1 MRGIL
6 HKRPQEVTMPY
17 PKNRSDKD
25 RLADLIE
32 IIGAEP
38 RGAEFDDEGHLI
50 ELNLAGLNLT
60 SLPPEIGQFAHLQS
74 LVLGE
79 IVWEQDKRIEL
90 GNKVTH
96 FPPEIAQLT
105 NLQTLALQYNGLTA
119 LPPEVTQ
126 LINLQTLALQYNGL
140 TALPPEVTQLINLQ
154 ELDLSSNSLTA
165 LSPEIGQ
172 LTNLQ
177 DLYVGTN
184 NLTALP
190 PEIGQLTNLRR
201 LYVNSNRLTTLPSEI
216 DQLTELQELI
226 LSHNNVAPLPFAVF
240 QLANLRTLYL
250 HKNGLTFLPS
260 EIGQLT
266 TLQGLYL
273 GNNALKTLPPEIGQ
287 LINLQE
293 LYVNGNRLTT
303 LPPEVGQL
311 TNLRCLTL
319 YDNSLTLL
327 PPEIGQLT
335 NLQEL
340 YVNGNR
346 LTTLP
351 PEITQLTNLRFLG
364 LSDNPLRTPPPEI
377 AARGKDDTF
386 DFLRDLAQG
395 SVTRYEAKL
404 LMVGEGGTGKTSLL
418 RALRGEPFVEGLSST
433 HGIDVK
439 PYCLPYPD
447 RPGEAITLHMWDF
460 GGQQIYH
467 TTHQFFMTK
476 RSLYLL
482 VWNARGDTDQ
492 ARLDHWLEKIKALA
506 PDAPVLLLATHI
518 DERPADFNYE
528 RFKEAYP
535 QLVGH
540 IGVSNKDG
548 TGIEELKEIIAREA
562 VELPLME
569 QQWPKTWVAAEGHLR
584 DNPNH
589 HISLAEYTDTCT
601 EQGVAAE
608 IAQTALGGY
617 LHDLGKILYYQDDD
631 TLCDFVVLKP
641 NWLTRAIS
649 RVLDDDITRE
659 KGGILAHADFP
670 RIWDIDE
677 NGEPYER
684 RLYPCFLRLM
694 ERFLMSFKLDTK
706 PPDQQATHSLVPL
719 LLPHSPPEGM
729 PPWSEVLPDQPEVK
743 MVFRLAGFVPPGIMS
758 WFIVLTN
765 PYTQGLHWREGVR
778 LQYKGHQAQVVLNP
792 SKRELW
798 LHVRGPAPSNFFN
811 ILQHTINDRILE
823 HYFEGLE
830 YVREVPCNCHVE
842 RGDEE
847 PCPYFHDYERLAE
860 RMKKGKLTAE
870 CGVSFEEVSVPV
882 LLEGI
887 HYTTDDRVAARLKE
901 SQETLLQI
909 VEITSENQRL
919 LTQQAQWFEL
929 LNRRFTR
936 LWNLQMHSLNAE
948 CPNTFVLMPSDRSAF
963 SPKNLFS
970 TEYTLYLMCQ
980 HPSGPHIVS
989 GQKGYPIPQSKEWW
1003 ATIAPWLK
1011 RLMDYLRYI
1020 PKVRAVA
1027 KAYNEEIFKS
1037 IETSLNIF
1045 EAVLDT
1051 LPEEIGAADTAERL
1065 SRDRSRFKPF
1075 EAEGPAL
1082 RALHSFLK
1090 EVDKQEQWCGLHK
1103 TVTNDGNIFWLYE
1116 EHRKLHEVS

>member
-1 MRGIL
+1 
-6 HKRPQEVTMPY
+6 MPY

-32 IIGAEP
+32 MIGAEP
-38 RGAEFDDEGHLI
+38 REAEFDDEGYLI
-50 ELNLAGLNLT
+50 TLNLAGLNLT
-60 SLPPEIGQFAHLQS
+60 SLPPEIGQFAHLQK
-74 LVLGE
+74 LILGE
-79 IVWEQDKRIEL
+79 TTIEQGEAVEL
-90 GNKVTH
+90 GNQIAH
-96 FPPEIAQLT
+96 FPPEIAQLTDLQHLSLQHNGLAALPPEITQLTNLQYLDISHNRLTCLPPEIAQLT
-105 NLQTLALQYNGLTA
+105 NLQRLDLGFNDLTA
-119 LPPEVTQ
+119 LPPEIAQLTHLQ
-126 LINLQTLALQYNGL
+126 ELELTENDFKTLPSEIIPLINLQKLFLGHNSLTELPSEIGQLANLSGLYVHYNNLVSLPAEIGELTNLEGLALGGNNL
-140 TALPPEVTQLINLQ
+140 VALPPEI
-154 ELDLSSNSLTA
+154 A
-165 LSPEIGQ
+165 Q

-177 DLYVGTN
+177 ALRLSYSNLTAVPLMITQLTN
-184 NLTALP
+184 LKELALGRNSLTALP
-190 PEIGQLTNLRR
+190 PEIGRLTNLEQLQLWDNNLVSLPPEIAQLTNLRE
-201 LYVNSNRLTTLPSEI
+201 LWLEANSLTTLPLEI
-216 DQLTELQELI
+216 
-226 LSHNNVAPLPFAVF
+226 A
-240 QLANLRTLYL
+240 
-250 HKNGLTFLPS
+250 
-260 EIGQLT
+260 
-266 TLQGLYL
+266 
-273 GNNALKTLPPEIGQ
+273 
-287 LINLQE
+287 
-293 LYVNGNRLTT
+293 
-303 LPPEVGQL
+303 QL
-311 TNLRCLTL
+311 TNLE
-319 YDNSLTLL
+319 SLSLA
-327 PPEIGQLT
+327 G
-335 NLQEL
+335 
-340 YVNGNR
+340 
-346 LTTLP
+346 
-351 PEITQLTNLRFLG
+351 
-364 LSDNPLRTPPPEI
+364 NPLRSPPPEI
-377 AARGKDDTF
+377 VARGKDDIF
-386 DFLRDLAQG
+386 DFLRDLARG

-404 LMVGEGGTGKTSLL
+404 LMVGEGGTGKSSLL

-439 PYCLPYPD
+439 PYCLPHPD
-447 RPGEAITLHMWDF
+447 RPGETITLHVWDF

-492 ARLDHWLEKIKALA
+492 ARLDYWLEKIKALA
-506 PDAPVLLLATHI
+506 PDAPVLLLATHT

-540 IGVSNKDG
+540 NGVSNKDG
-548 TGIEELKEIIAREA
+548 TGIEKLKEIIAREA
-562 VELPLME
+562 VKLPLME
-569 QQWPKTWVAAEGHLR
+569 QQWPKTWVAAEAHLR
-584 DNPNH
+584 DNPNY
-589 HISLAEYTDTCT
+589 HINLAEYTDTCT

-659 KGGILAHADFP
+659 NGGILAHADFP

-758 WFIVLTN
+758 WFIVLTH
-765 PYTQGLHWREGVR
+765 PYTQDLHWREGVR

-811 ILQHTINDRILE
+811 ILQHTVNDRILE

-980 HPSGPHIVS
+980 HPAEPHIVS
-989 GQKGYPIPQSKEWW
+989 GQKGYPVPQSKEWW

-1027 KAYNEEIFKS
+1027 EAYDEEIFKS

-1051 LPEEIGAADTAERL
+1051 LPEEITAADTAEQL

-1090 EVDKQEQWCGLHK
+1090 EVDKQERWCGLHK
-1103 TVTNDGNIFWLYE
+1103 TVTNDGNIFWLCE
-1116 EHRKLHEVS
+1116 EHRKVHEVS